1 MLIEQTVIEY
11 LTDNSSVPVYAE
23 VPEDPPAQYLVV
35 EKTGSGQ
42 TNHISTATLAVQS
55 YADSLFD
62 AATLSHET
70 CNLLW
75 EMASLTSIS
84 RVDVTDYNFTDTQS
98 KKYRYQAVL
107 DVVYYDD

>member
-11 LTDNSSVPVYAE
+11 LADNLSVPVYAE
-23 VPEDPPAQYLVV
+23 VPEDPPSQYVLV

-42 TNHISTATLAVQS
+42 TNHISSATLAVQS

-62 AATLSHET
+62 AATLSHEI
-70 CNLLW
+70 CDLLW
-75 EMASLTSIS
+75 DMTSLTSIS
-84 RVDVTDYNFTDTQS
+84 RVEVTDYNYTDTQT